1 MLFSPHTYLYY
12 PLGFAFSPPDLTATF
27 RGRPLNGQEVVLPAG
42 YTGNFVFFQL
52 EVDEK
57 QKKLKAASESLLFLW
72 LVFVQ
77 VHDRVI
83 IDY

>member
-1 MLFSPHTYLYY
+1 M
-12 PLGFAFSPPDLTATF
+12 
-27 RGRPLNGQEVVLPAG
+27 LPAG

-72 LVFVQ
+72 SVFVQ